1 MQIERKWAMSGA
13 AGGKEMIPFPRKKY
27 NIIYADPPWPY
38 NESGSNAKVKNR
50 HYPTMQLDEI
60 CSLPV
65 RNLQA
70 EKCILF
76 LWVTAP
82 RLPMAFEVIRA
93 WGFVY
98 HSLGFDW
105 LKVSSAGNPII
116 NPGYYTR
123 QNNEFCLIGVPPE
136 KERRIKPLVHD
147 VRAPIIAERREHSRK
162 PDEVREAI
170 VRICGDL
177 PRIELFA
184 RQKHE
189 GWDVWGN
196 EVEFGGI

>member
-1 MQIERKWAMSGA
+1 
-13 AGGKEMIPFPRKKY
+13 MIPLPDKKY
-27 NIIYADPPWPY
+27 CIIYADPPWPY
-38 NESGSNAKVKNR
+38 NESGSKAKVKER
-50 HYPTMQLDEI
+50 HYHMMQLDEI
-60 CSLPV
+60 CAMPV
-65 RNLQA
+65 REMQA

-82 RLPMAFEVIRA
+82 RLPMAFDVIAA
-93 WGFVY
+93 WGFQY

-105 LKVSSAGNPII
+105 LKVSAAGNPII

-123 QNNEFCLIGVPPE
+123 QNNEFCLVGVPAK

-147 VRAPIIAERREHSRK
+147 VRVPILAERREHSRK
-162 PDEVREAI
+162 PDEVRDAI

-184 RQKHE
+184 RQRHD
-189 GWDVWGN
+189 GWDAWGN
-196 EVEFGGI
+196 EVMAAQAGEAINEHN